1 MSANSYLLR
10 GGQVY
15 TMDPDQP
22 WAQCVVVRGKMIT
35 YVGPEIRAAS
45 FTDPGTE
52 VIDIDGGM
60 VLPGFI
66 DAHNHLAGSGA
77 MAKVG
82 VEINGLPDPAEMVA
96 RIRGYAASHPGSAVI
111 RGSGWMAAYFENN
124 SPTREMLD
132 EAVSDRPAAILSSD
146 SHDLWFNTAAM
157 HVCGLD
163 RSTEDPDPGAQYY
176 VRDAAGWPSGHA
188 VEVAPIMTMLAALG
202 AFTVEGIRDAQEL
215 TLVPAPSWGI
225 TGYLEAGIL
234 LGPNQ
239 NAEPVYEDLVERDNA
254 GQLPVR
260 IVGTVWTRQP
270 DDDPASVVATL
281 TDWNKRIKSEHLT
294 ISVLKM
300 WADGTAFNG
309 GALLLAPFEDSKDG
323 SPGQMTFPPDH
334 IERQIE
340 LTQLAGFDSHIHI
353 DADGSARVV
362 LDAIEAVQRRHG
374 RGTARHTVCHN
385 TIVHPADVKR
395 FAELGVIA
403 NCTPLWGTDYDGS
416 FYDTYLAK
424 LGAERMEERLYPY
437 GDLVRSGALV
447 TYGSDIPGVRISEIA
462 PLTQIEA
469 AVTRKRPGFPDDR
482 ALVPRQ
488 RVDLHDALRGY
499 TINGAYQ
506 LRLDDIAGSLE
517 AGKHADLTMLA
528 KNLFGVAP
536 EEIHSVP
543 VKLTMMDGRITHDT
557 R

>member
-1 MSANSYLLR
+1 MMSAQSYLLR

-15 TMDPDQP
+15 TMDPGRP

-35 YVGPEIRAAS
+35 YVGPEAGAVS
-45 FTDPGTE
+45 FTDSGTE
-52 VIDIDGGM
+52 VIEVDGGM

-77 MAKVG
+77 MAKLG
-82 VEINGLPDPAEMVA
+82 VELNGLSDPAEMVA
-96 RIRGYAASHPGSAVI
+96 RIRGYAASHPGPVI
-111 RGSGWMAAYFENN
+111 RGSG
-124 SPTREMLD
+124 
-132 EAVSDRPAAILSSD
+132 
-146 SHDLWFNTAAM
+146 
-157 HVCGLD
+157 
-163 RSTEDPDPGAQYY
+163 
-176 VRDAAGWPSGHA
+176 
-188 VEVAPIMTMLAALG
+188 AALG

-234 LGPNQ
+234 LGANQ
-239 NAEPVYEDLVERDNA
+239 NSEPVYEDLVERDNA

-260 IVGTVWTRQP
+260 
-270 DDDPASVVATL
+270 
-281 TDWNKRIKSEHLT
+281 
-294 ISVLKM
+294 
-300 WADGTAFNG
+300 
-309 GALLLAPFEDSKDG
+309 
-323 SPGQMTFPPDH
+323 QMTFPPDH

-447 TYGSDIPGVRISEIA
+447 TYGSDIPGVLISEIA

-488 RVDLHDALRGY
+488 RIDLHDALRGY

-517 AGKHADLTMLA
+517 AGKHADLTVLA
-528 KNLFGVAP
+528 ENLFGVAP

>member
-1 MSANSYLLR
+1 MSAQSYLLR

-15 TMDPDQP
+15 TMDPGRP

-35 YVGPEIRAAS
+35 YVGPEAGAVS
-45 FTDPGTE
+45 FTDSGTE
-52 VIDIDGGM
+52 VIEVNGGM

-77 MAKVG
+77 MAKLG
-82 VEINGLPDPAEMVA
+82 VEINGLSDPAEMLA
-96 RIRGYAASHPGSAVI
+96 RIRDYAASHPGGVI
-111 RGSGWMAAYFENN
+111 RGSGWMAAHFENN

-157 HVCGLD
+157 HACGLD

-188 VEVAPIMTMLAALG
+188 VEVAPILTMLAALG

-239 NAEPVYEDLVERDNA
+239 NSEPVYQDLVERDNA
-254 GQLPVR
+254 GQLAVR

-281 TDWNKRIKSEHLT
+281 RDWNKRIKSEHVT

-403 NCTPLWGTDYDGS
+403 NCTLLWGTDYDGS

-447 TYGSDIPGVRISEIA
+447 TYGSDIPGVLISEIA

-499 TINGAYQ
+499 TFNGAYQ
-506 LRLDDIAGSLE
+506 LRLEDIAG
-517 AGKHADLTMLA
+517 LA
-528 KNLFGVAP
+528 
-536 EEIHSVP
+536 
-543 VKLTMMDGRITHDT
+543 
-557 R
+557 